1 MSHEQFKTYLQRD
14 KNFLKELYSSDSKAK
29 TKNILTFASDGELNT
44 LTKYIHLVCN
54 GEIHLKKENFS
65 FLQKNLRFIRKT
77 FEKKTALQTLNQ
89 QPRKEKLKALF
100 RIQTT
105 FQHLLFPLF
114 NE

>member
-54 GEIHLKKENFS
+54 GEIHLKKRK
-65 FLQKNLRFIRKT
+65 LFISP
-77 FEKKTALQTLNQ
+77 KKLA
-89 QPRKEKLKALF
+89 F
-100 RIQTT
+100 
-105 FQHLLFPLF
+105 H
-114 NE
+114 